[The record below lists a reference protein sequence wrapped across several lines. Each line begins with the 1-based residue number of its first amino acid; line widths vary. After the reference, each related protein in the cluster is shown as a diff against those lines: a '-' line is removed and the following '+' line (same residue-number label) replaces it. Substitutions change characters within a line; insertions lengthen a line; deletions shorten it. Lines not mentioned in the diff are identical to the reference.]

1 MNQSLEPKPEL
12 KTEVKLY
19 DSELKIMEYL
29 WQYADM
35 LQQVSAKD
43 IAAEMARTVGW
54 SKTTTYTV
62 LKKCVEKGAVE
73 RHEPGFV
80 CTPLVSMEQ
89 VQEYETRELI
99 NKMYQGSADL
109 LVASLIGQQ
118 KLSEPVMG
126 IACRHIGH
134 LTFRV
139 YTAILHQ
146 KDRKHHRKSKKRF
159 NLILCKPCYNK
170 RIYLYILFFQYIIY
184 IIYILYFFLHNLL
197 MLF

>member
-1 MNQSLEPKPEL
+1 MNQSLEPKSEL

-29 WQYADM
+29 WQCANAA
-35 LQQVSAKD
+35 QRVTAKD

-73 RHEPGFV
+73 RREPGFV
-80 CTPLVSMEQ
+80 CIPLVSMEQ

-118 KLSEPVMG
+118 KLSGDEITRLKALVSQLEG
-126 IACRHIGH
+126 
-134 LTFRV
+134 
-139 YTAILHQ
+139 
-146 KDRKHHRKSKKRF
+146 
-159 NLILCKPCYNK
+159 
-170 RIYLYILFFQYIIY
+170 
-184 IIYILYFFLHNLL
+184 
-197 MLF
+197 

>member
-1 MNQSLEPKPEL
+1 MNQPLEPKSEL
-12 KTEVKLY
+12 KTELKLY

-29 WQYADM
+29 WQCANAA
-35 LQQVSAKD
+35 QRVTAKD

-62 LKKCVEKGAVE
+62 LKKCVEKGAVA

-118 KLSEPVMG
+118 KLSGDEITRLKALVSQLEG
-126 IACRHIGH
+126 
-134 LTFRV
+134 
-139 YTAILHQ
+139 
-146 KDRKHHRKSKKRF
+146 
-159 NLILCKPCYNK
+159 
-170 RIYLYILFFQYIIY
+170 
-184 IIYILYFFLHNLL
+184 
-197 MLF
+197 

>member
-1 MNQSLEPKPEL
+1 MNQPLEPKSEL
-12 KTEVKLY
+12 KTELKLY

-29 WQYADM
+29 WQCANAA
-35 LQQVSAKD
+35 QRVTAKD

-73 RHEPGFV
+73 RCEPGFV

-118 KLSEPVMG
+118 KLSGDEITRLKALVSQLEG
-126 IACRHIGH
+126 
-134 LTFRV
+134 
-139 YTAILHQ
+139 
-146 KDRKHHRKSKKRF
+146 
-159 NLILCKPCYNK
+159 
-170 RIYLYILFFQYIIY
+170 
-184 IIYILYFFLHNLL
+184 
-197 MLF
+197 

>member
-1 MNQSLEPKPEL
+1 MNQPLEPKFEL
-12 KTEVKLY
+12 KTELKLY

-29 WQYADM
+29 WQCANAA
-35 LQQVSAKD
+35 QRVTAKD

-62 LKKCVEKGAVE
+62 LKKCVEKGAVA

-118 KLSEPVMG
+118 KLSGDEITRLKALVSQLEG
-126 IACRHIGH
+126 
-134 LTFRV
+134 
-139 YTAILHQ
+139 
-146 KDRKHHRKSKKRF
+146 
-159 NLILCKPCYNK
+159 
-170 RIYLYILFFQYIIY
+170 
-184 IIYILYFFLHNLL
+184 
-197 MLF
+197 

>member
-1 MNQSLEPKPEL
+1 MKQPLEPKPEL
-12 KTEVKLY
+12 KTELKLY

-29 WQYADM
+29 WQCANVA
-35 LQQVSAKD
+35 QRVTAKD

-62 LKKCVEKGAVE
+62 LKKCVEKGAVA

-118 KLSEPVMG
+118 KLSGDEITRLKALVSQLEG
-126 IACRHIGH
+126 
-134 LTFRV
+134 
-139 YTAILHQ
+139 
-146 KDRKHHRKSKKRF
+146 
-159 NLILCKPCYNK
+159 
-170 RIYLYILFFQYIIY
+170 
-184 IIYILYFFLHNLL
+184 
-197 MLF
+197 

>member
-12 KTEVKLY
+12 KTELKLY

-29 WQYADM
+29 WRCEAAS
-35 LQQVSAKD
+35 QQVSAKD

-62 LKKCVEKGAVE
+62 LKKCVEKGAVA

-118 KLSEPVMG
+118 KLSDDE
-126 IACRHIGH
+126 IARLKALVNRLEG
-134 LTFRV
+134 
-139 YTAILHQ
+139 
-146 KDRKHHRKSKKRF
+146 
-159 NLILCKPCYNK
+159 
-170 RIYLYILFFQYIIY
+170 
-184 IIYILYFFLHNLL
+184 
-197 MLF
+197 

>member
-29 WQYADM
+29 WQCANVA
-35 LQQVSAKD
+35 QRVTAKD
-43 IAAEMARTVGW
+43 IAAEVARTVGW

-73 RHEPGFV
+73 RREPGFV

-118 KLSEPVMG
+118 KLSGDEITRLKALVSQLEG
-126 IACRHIGH
+126 
-134 LTFRV
+134 
-139 YTAILHQ
+139 
-146 KDRKHHRKSKKRF
+146 
-159 NLILCKPCYNK
+159 
-170 RIYLYILFFQYIIY
+170 
-184 IIYILYFFLHNLL
+184 
-197 MLF
+197 

>member
-1 MNQSLEPKPEL
+1 MNQPLEPKSEL

-29 WQYADM
+29 WQCEAVS
-35 LQQVSAKD
+35 QKVSAKD

-62 LKKCVEKGAVE
+62 LKKCVEKGAVA

-118 KLSEPVMG
+118 KLSGDEITRLKALVSQLEG
-126 IACRHIGH
+126 
-134 LTFRV
+134 
-139 YTAILHQ
+139 
-146 KDRKHHRKSKKRF
+146 
-159 NLILCKPCYNK
+159 
-170 RIYLYILFFQYIIY
+170 
-184 IIYILYFFLHNLL
+184 
-197 MLF
+197 

>member
-29 WQYADM
+29 WQCANAA
-35 LQQVSAKD
+35 QRVTAKD

-80 CTPLVSMEQ
+80 CAPLVSMEQ

-118 KLSEPVMG
+118 KLSGDEITRLKALVSQLEG
-126 IACRHIGH
+126 
-134 LTFRV
+134 
-139 YTAILHQ
+139 
-146 KDRKHHRKSKKRF
+146 
-159 NLILCKPCYNK
+159 
-170 RIYLYILFFQYIIY
+170 
-184 IIYILYFFLHNLL
+184 
-197 MLF
+197 

>member
-1 MNQSLEPKPEL
+1 MKQQMEL
-12 KTEVKLY
+12 KLY

-29 WQYADM
+29 WQCADAS
-35 LQQVSAKD
+35 QRVTAKD

-62 LKKCVEKGAVE
+62 LKKCVEKGAVA

-118 KLSEPVMG
+118 KLSGDEITRLKALVSQLEG
-126 IACRHIGH
+126 
-134 LTFRV
+134 
-139 YTAILHQ
+139 
-146 KDRKHHRKSKKRF
+146 
-159 NLILCKPCYNK
+159 
-170 RIYLYILFFQYIIY
+170 
-184 IIYILYFFLHNLL
+184 
-197 MLF
+197 

>member
-1 MNQSLEPKPEL
+1 MNQSLEPKTEL

-29 WQYADM
+29 WQCEAVS
-35 LQQVSAKD
+35 QKVSAKD

-62 LKKCVEKGAVE
+62 LKKCVEKGAVA

-118 KLSEPVMG
+118 KLSGDEITRLKALVSQLEG
-126 IACRHIGH
+126 
-134 LTFRV
+134 
-139 YTAILHQ
+139 
-146 KDRKHHRKSKKRF
+146 
-159 NLILCKPCYNK
+159 
-170 RIYLYILFFQYIIY
+170 
-184 IIYILYFFLHNLL
+184 
-197 MLF
+197 